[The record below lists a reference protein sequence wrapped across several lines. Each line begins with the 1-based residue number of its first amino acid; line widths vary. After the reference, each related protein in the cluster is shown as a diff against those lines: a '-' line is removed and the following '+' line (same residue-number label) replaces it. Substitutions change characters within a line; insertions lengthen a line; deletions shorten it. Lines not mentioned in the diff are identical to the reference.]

1 MNNPIDPPVIERSI
15 EQNQKVDIQLKKLIE
30 NIERL
35 EGEKK
40 ETCNQIAEIYKEAKG
55 SGFDAKIMKKLIVLR
70 RMDNDD
76 LQEQEYLLETYKEAL
91 GMK

>member
-1 MNNPIDPPVIERSI
+1 MESSVGN
-15 EQNQKVDIQLKKLIE
+15 KVDLQLKRLIE

-35 EGEKK
+35 EDEKK
-40 ETCNQIAEIYKEAKG
+40 EISNQISEIYKEAKG
-55 SGFDAKIMKKLIVLR
+55 SGFDVKIMRKLIALR
-70 RMDNDD
+70 KMDNED